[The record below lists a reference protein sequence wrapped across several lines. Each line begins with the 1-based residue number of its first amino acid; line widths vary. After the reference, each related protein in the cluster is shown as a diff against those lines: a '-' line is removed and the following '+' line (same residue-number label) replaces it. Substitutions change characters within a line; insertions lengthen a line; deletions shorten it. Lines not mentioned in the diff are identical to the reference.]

1 MARDN
6 KPLLGVKALVMGLG
20 LHGGGV
26 ASVKWLIKQG
36 ASVSATDMR
45 TAEFLAP
52 SLRALRG
59 LPVTYILGK
68 HRNGDFKTNDLI
80 VVNPGVP
87 RESEYLHI
95 ARAAKKRIENDT
107 SLFFRFDDHTQIA
120 VTGTRGKTTT
130 TQFVA
135 ELLKK
140 KYPLTLPSGNTP
152 KNALLR
158 EYSRIKGRNAVVV
171 AELSSWQLEYL
182 PTSGKAPHIA
192 VITNLFA
199 DHLNRYRDIADYA
212 DAKANIFIGQ
222 NEGDFLILN
231 KQNKWTTYFLKKKPC
246 ASVFFVSR
254 TGLKG
259 KENGIYRRKDRLIF
273 RAEGT
278 EQQLFSIAKFSTMYG
293 EHNLENLMAA
303 VLAVKL
309 FDPTCV
315 ISERDVMKLSL
326 PAMRQELVMKKGN
339 IQVINDTCATSPD
352 GTVAAI
358 SRFDREGKVVLIAG
372 GTDKTLEYSELAAK
386 IKSSLGED
394 DVVLLDGTGTR
405 KLHEQLRSFNPA
417 TFNTLEECVVAAL
430 RRARESKQKKV
441 TVLFS
446 PGAASFEKFLH
457 EFDRGEKFNKL
468 IKKYL
473 K

>member
-1 MARDN
+1 MARDS

-26 ASVKWLIKQG
+26 ATVKWLIKQG
-36 ASVSATDMR
+36 AKVSATDMR
-45 TAEFLAP
+45 SAVLLAP

-59 LPVTYILGK
+59 LPVTFILGR
-68 HRNGDFKTNDLI
+68 HRVGDFKTNDLI
-80 VVNPGVP
+80 VVNPGVS
-87 RESEYLHI
+87 RESEYVHI
-95 ARAAKKRIENDT
+95 AKKSKKRIENDT
-107 SLFFRFDDHTQIA
+107 SLFFRFDKHVQIA

-182 PTSGKAPHIA
+182 PTSEKSPHIA
-192 VITNLFA
+192 VITNLYA
-199 DHLNRYRDIADYA
+199 DHLNRYRDISDYA
-212 DAKANIFIGQ
+212 DAKANIFSAQ

-231 KQNKWTTYFLKKKPC
+231 KQNKWTTYFLKKKPR

-254 TGLKG
+254 TELKG
-259 KENGIYRRKDRLIF
+259 KQNGVYPKKGMLVF
-273 RAEGT
+273 RAEGI
-278 EQQLFSIAKFSTMYG
+278 EQNLFSVTKFTSSYG

-315 ISERDVMKLSL
+315 IAERDVMNLSL

-339 IQVINDTCATSPD
+339 IQVINDSCATSPD
-352 GTVAAI
+352 GTIAAI
-358 SRFDREGKVVLIAG
+358 SRFNKEGKVVLISG
-372 GTDKTLEYSELAAK
+372 GTDKALEYSELAEK
-386 IKSSLGED
+386 IKSSLDED
-394 DVVLLDGTGTR
+394 AVMLLDGTGTR
-405 KLHEQLRSFNPA
+405 KLHEQLASFNPL
-417 TFNTLEECVVAAL
+417 TFDTLEECIVAAL
-430 RRARESKQKKV
+430 RKAKESKQKKV

-457 EFDRGEKFNKL
+457 EFDRGEKFNIL
-468 IKKYL
+468 VKKYL